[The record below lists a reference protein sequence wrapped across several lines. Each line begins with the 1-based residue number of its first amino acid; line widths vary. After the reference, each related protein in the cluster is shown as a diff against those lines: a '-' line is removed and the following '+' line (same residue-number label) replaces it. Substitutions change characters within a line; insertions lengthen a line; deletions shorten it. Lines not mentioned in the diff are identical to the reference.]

1 MQSSFEVLEWESAS
15 KEQDSLVRN
24 LFGDISLTN
33 ITSSAVLSSD
43 WSSKNEVN
51 ASKRRK
57 RKVLENDDNT
67 GKLKRKR
74 KKKRENNKFK
84 QGQNF
89 SSEHQENKVTSKT
102 SDGTNAF
109 EEGDDTITATAEF
122 EETALVQNYGEK
134 LNGFNNR
141 KERKKKIIINQIKEG
156 DISDNKKK
164 NKIKT
169 NSVNQYYKSTDP
181 ATPADVEIE
190 ETASKQETT
199 EGPNVSKSKKEK
211 KKKGREKKKVDDSRD
226 MSELRERTTETNQ
239 KCKRR
244 KKTHKGGQDKY
255 SSFEEPV
262 IEHDPKLQDTNKS
275 ILSPSAPQS
284 KSSLHEKMTKQ
295 LESSRFRWINEQ
307 LYTTTGKE
315 AAVLFSEDP
324 NLFDIYHRGFTNQVR
339 LWPVNPVDKIIEWL
353 KKR

>member
-33 ITSSAVLSSD
+33 STYSAVLSSD
-43 WSSKNEVN
+43 WSFKNEVN

-57 RKVLENDDNT
+57 RKGLENDNNT

-84 QGQNF
+84 QGQKV
-89 SSEHQENKVTSKT
+89 SSEHQENKVTNET
-102 SDGTNAF
+102 SNGTNAL
-109 EEGDDTITATAEF
+109 EDVDNTITATAGF
-122 EETALVQNYGEK
+122 EETALVKKRGEK

-141 KERKKKIIINQIKEG
+141 KEKKKKIIINQIKEG

-164 NKIKT
+164 NKIET
-169 NSVNQYYKSTDP
+169 NSVNQYFKNTDP

-199 EGPNVSKSKKEK
+199 EGPNASKSKKAK
-211 KKKGREKKKVDDSRD
+211 KKKRRERMKVDNSGDN
-226 MSELRERTTETNQ
+226 SEFRERTTETNQ
-239 KCKRR
+239 NHKR
-244 KKTHKGGQDKY
+244 KNKTHKGGQDKY

-275 ILSPSAPQS
+275 IISPSVLQR

-307 LYTTTGKE
+307 LYTTTGEE
-315 AAVLFSEDP
+315 AAVMFSEDP
-324 NLFDIYHRGFTNQVR
+324 SLFDIYHRGFTNQVR